1 MGTIR
6 RLVCI
11 LFIFERD
18 VLTVRLRVQR
28 VQRILIG
35 VDELFGDRVFEILLD
50 RAAQI
55 ARAILH
61 GIGPVSY
68 THLEYSV
75 EEGQKFAQ
83 NCMLNV
89 LAVLEKKI
97 GDLNRVAD
105 VVKILVFVASADDFY
120 SQPQVANGAS
130 NLLVSLFGED
140 AGAPT
145 RSAVGMNVLPGNIP
159 VEIEAIFK
167 IK

>member
-1 MGTIR
+1 MNGG
-6 RLVCI
+6 
-11 LFIFERD
+11 
-18 VLTVRLRVQR
+18 VQ
-28 VQRILIG
+28 
-35 VDELFGDRVFEILLD
+35 
-50 RAAQI
+50 AAGKLGQ
-55 ARAILH
+55 
-61 GIGPVSY
+61 
-68 THLEYSV
+68 EYSV